1 MPLSQRLQYLLEAAG
16 FFLLVGLSMLLGL
29 HGASAFG
36 GFVTRTIGPMTSR
49 HRRAKA
55 RLKRAMPETSDEEAE
70 RIITAMWDNL
80 GRTIAELPH
89 LGEFQPFRP
98 GGGVDLE
105 EHGVIDEIRER
116 KSGAILISAHLGNW
130 ELMPNI
136 MKEIGIPGGEV
147 YRPAN
152 NPYVNAYIVALR
164 RKFVCDNQI
173 PKGPKGVRALIDI
186 VRSKHLVAM
195 LVDQRMS
202 DGIEVPFFG
211 IPAMTPAAPAQLSLR
226 HGVPIVP
233 ASIERIKGPRFL
245 MRLYEPIEFINTG
258 DRERDIKETMTRVNQ
273 VLEKIIRAK
282 PQQWLWLHRRW
293 PE

>member
-1 MPLSQRLQYLLEAAG
+1 MPFTRRLQYLLEAAG
-16 FFLLVGLSMLLGL
+16 FFLLVGVSTLLGL
-29 HGASAFG
+29 NLASAFG
-36 GFVTRTIGPMTSR
+36 GVIARTFGPMTSK
-49 HRRAKA
+49 HRRAKW
-55 RLKRAMPETSDEEAE
+55 RLLRVMPETSNAEAE
-70 RIITAMWDNL
+70 RILTAMWDNL

-89 LGEFQPFRP
+89 LGKFRPFKP

-105 EHGVIDEIRER
+105 EHGIIDKIREG
-116 KSGAILISAHLGNW
+116 KSGAILVSAHLGNW

-152 NPYVNAYIVALR
+152 NPYVDAYIVAQR
-164 RKFVCDNQI
+164 KKFVCANQI
-173 PKGPKGVRALIDI
+173 PKGPKGVRALIDV

-202 DGIEVPFFG
+202 DGVEVPFFG
-211 IPAMTPAAPAQLSLR
+211 IPSMTPAAPAQLSLR
-226 HGVPIVP
+226 HQVPIVP
-233 ASIERIKGPRFL
+233 ASIERIKGPRFV

-258 DRERDIKETMTRVNQ
+258 NRERDIKETMTRVNL

-282 PQQWLWLHRRW
+282 PQEWLWLHRRW

>member
-1 MPLSQRLQYLLEAAG
+1 MPLSQRLQYLIEAAG
-16 FFLLVGLSMLLGL
+16 FFLLIGISMLLGL
-29 HGASAFG
+29 RAASALGGLIARTFG
-36 GFVTRTIGPMTSR
+36 PQTSQ
-49 HRRAKA
+49 HRRARQ

-70 RIITAMWDNL
+70 RILNAMWENL
-80 GRTIAELPH
+80 GRTVAELPH
-89 LGEFQPFRP
+89 LGKFRPFRP
-98 GGGVDLE
+98 NGGVALE
-105 EHGVIDEIRER
+105 EHGIIERIRER
-116 KSGAILISAHLGNW
+116 KSGAILVSAHLGNW

-152 NPYVNAYIVALR
+152 NPYVNAYILALR

-173 PKGPKGVRALIDI
+173 PKGPKGVRALIDV

-202 DGIEVPFFG
+202 DGVEVPFFG
-211 IPAMTPAAPAQLSLR
+211 ILAMTPAAPAQLSLR

-258 DRERDIKETMTRVNQ
+258 DREHDIKETMTRVNQ

-282 PQQWLWLHRRW
+282 PQEWLWLHRRW

>member
-1 MPLSQRLQYLLEAAG
+1 MPFSQRLQYLLEAAG
-16 FFLLVGLSMLLGL
+16 FFLLIGLAMLLGL
-29 HGASAFG
+29 NSASAFG
-36 GFVTRTIGPMTSR
+36 GFIARTIGPKTSQ
-49 HRRAKA
+49 HRRAKQ

-70 RIITAMWDNL
+70 RILKAMWDNL

-89 LGEFQPFRP
+89 LGEFHPFKP

-105 EHGVIDEIRER
+105 DHGVINKIRER
-116 KSGAILISAHLGNW
+116 KSGAILVSAHLGNW

-152 NPYVNAYIVALR
+152 NPYVNAYIVSLR

-173 PKGPKGVRALIDI
+173 PKGPKGVRALIDV

-202 DGIEVPFFG
+202 DGVEVPFFG

-233 ASIERIKGPRFL
+233 ASIERIKGPHFV
-245 MRLYEPIEFINTG
+245 MRLHEPIEFINTG
-258 DRERDIKETMTRVNQ
+258 
-273 VLEKIIRAK
+273 
-282 PQQWLWLHRRW
+282 
-293 PE
+293 